1 MDLIFHKKII
11 RLKFS
16 SEIAASS
23 SESLNVLREKT
34 FLLVREVLSWP
45 PHRNLLAVILLHD
58 LGAVLVVDIHAL
70 LSSHRAALRTFIELA
85 FGDHDF
91 HVDGFVGAGHVL
103 LLLGGAAAV
112 GFHGVEGNLFVHELA
127 VLPRNFFTLLLS
139 GPNLLS
145 VDDLPAG
152 LAVEALLVLAVRDL
166 LHVIDDDLPGHAVLD
181 VGVSRTKGSFGPA
194 RLTLIHSLAVL
205 VGICLAFSFRNIN
218 AYFLLLPD
226 TVRFVGGSAAP
237 LSLIHVILVG
247 VLRDVRTELLVVEVH
262 RVAGASLEEPAKGLL
277 EEDTRQQEAEA
288 LHDDLENEFD
298 DLFYWKRKLN

>member
-11 RLKFS
+11 KLKFN

-23 SESLNVLREKT
+23 SESLNVLREQT
-34 FLLVREVLSWP
+34 FLLVREVLGWP
-45 PHRNLLAVILLHD
+45 PHRHLLAVILLHD
-58 LGAVLVVDIHAL
+58 LRAVLVVDIHAL

-85 FGDHDF
+85 FGDHYF
-91 HVDGFVGAGHVL
+91 YVDRLVRASHVL

-112 GFHGVEGNLFVHELA
+112 GLHGVEGHLFIHQLA
-127 VLPRNFFTLLLS
+127 VLPRNFFALLLS

-166 LHVIDDDLPGHAVLD
+166 LHVIHHDLSGHAVLD
-181 VGVSRTKGSFGPA
+181 VGIGRTKRSFGPA

-205 VGICLAFSFRNIN
+205 VGICLAFSFSDIN
-218 AYFLLLPD
+218 TDFLLLPD
-226 TVRFVGGSAAP
+226 TVRLVGGSAAS
-237 LSLIHVILVG
+237 LRLIHIVLVG

-262 RVAGASLEEPAKGLL
+262 GITGASLEEPAKGLL
-277 EEDTRQQEAEA
+277 EEDTGQQEAEA
-288 LHDDLENEFD
+288 LHDDL
-298 DLFYWKRKLN
+298 